1 VRRRPGCDW
10 LALAD
15 SDSPKCGHEGHTCIC
30 SRGASERELLFQ
42 VTAARNVSFRPLR
55 ALSFGLKVTALCTAL
70 GMRRANLSA
79 ERPRIFLRRVNAPLA
94 EDQVLVAKDDNAL
107 LAVNKVKLVFGE
119 LA

>member
-1 VRRRPGCDW
+1 
-10 LALAD
+10 
-15 SDSPKCGHEGHTCIC
+15 
-30 SRGASERELLFQ
+30 
-42 VTAARNVSFRPLR
+42 
-55 ALSFGLKVTALCTAL
+55 
-70 GMRRANLSA
+70 MRRANLSA